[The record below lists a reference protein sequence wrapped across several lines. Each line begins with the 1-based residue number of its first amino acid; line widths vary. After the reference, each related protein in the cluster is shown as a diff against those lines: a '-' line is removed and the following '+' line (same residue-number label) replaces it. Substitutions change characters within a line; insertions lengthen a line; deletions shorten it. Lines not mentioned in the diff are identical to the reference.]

1 MTAEHLTKIV
11 NGALTGIASEK
22 FNLDHLRFVI
32 YALASFKDKLKADD
46 LTKIVNGAL
55 KGIAD
60 EKFNLKY
67 PHVIYA
73 LASFKDKLTDEYL
86 TKIVNAALTGIASEK
101 FNLDHLP
108 FVIEALDTLIEES
121 NLKSTEIYFNKL
133 LISVLTKY
141 SNHINDE
148 SLNDHLSKILS
159 KLESIIV
166 ERQGSQEEVLK
177 TRLQILLKNT
187 LAQQTTERK
196 ISLALITINDI
207 AENFNLPK
215 IDSKKQIY
223 GAWTVTIPN
232 GAGSINFIII
242 STDDNVYCLTNKKLN
257 EKFKES
263 VDIFNKTLNE
273 KFKESVD
280 IFNKTLNDTFNKML
294 NDYKTLLK
302 FYLKGDLDLETSF
315 NIIEKIDAISEQNIK
330 TTQEIETFIQNN
342 PGMKEEI
349 NTLARKYFGE
359 DKTYNLTLQDIQS
372 VLRVILDDLKT
383 GYNNA
388 FDILIEAFIQNT
400 YNSRVESIEEINS
413 KKALMPAKCISSYFV

>member
-1 MTAEHLTKIV
+1 M
-11 NGALTGIASEK
+11 
-22 FNLDHLRFVI
+22 
-32 YALASFKDKLKADD
+32 
-46 LTKIVNGAL
+46 
-55 KGIAD
+55 
-60 EKFNLKY
+60 
-67 PHVIYA
+67 
-73 LASFKDKLTDEYL
+73 TDEYL

-108 FVIEALDTLIEES
+108 FVIEALDTLIKES

-223 GAWTVTIPN
+223 GAWKVTIPN

-257 EKFKES
+257 EKFKEP
-263 VDIFNKTLNE
+263 VDTFNT
-273 KFKESVD
+273 
-280 IFNKTLNDTFNKML
+280 TLNDTFNKML

-315 NIIEKIDAISEQNIK
+315 NIIEEIDAISEQNIK

-359 DKTYNLTLQDIQS
+359 DKTYNLTLNDIQS

-388 FDILIEAFIQNT
+388 FDILIENFIQNT
-400 YNSRVESIEEINS
+400 YNLRIESKKEINS
-413 KKALMPAKCISSYFV
+413 KKALMPS